1 MAEVDPSIEEL
12 AESLQQQLKVV
23 VSSEEEVTGGG
34 GDEGSDDGYISSG
47 STENLTVAAPE
58 EEQSKPEEQEKK
70 ADDEGKDDEKE
81 DDDDDE
87 KILEPL
93 VIIDEKAAAPLQ
105 PGIEFISRGPVS
117 VDQLDHRFQPY
128 GRNPIDSH
136 HHHHQHQTQ
145 QQHHPDLE
153 LVTGDEESYVPPKPI
168 LLVYTKKD
176 KENPTRLDG
185 APIEWSDK
193 HELCIAKFPLPEDTA
208 FEGGAATCAAVS
220 QVQIFVQLNP
230 ASRDT
235 NTFLAH
241 VKAGLAIKK
250 PTKKTHP
257 KKATQRKPKNPHK
270 NPLKCFY
277 FYFLFFMKIIQT
289 FLFEIDFL

>member
-1 MAEVDPSIEEL
+1 MAEVDPGIEEL

-23 VSSEEEVTGGG
+23 VSSEEEAG

-58 EEQSKPEEQEKK
+58 EEQSKPEEKEKK
-70 ADDEGKDDEKE
+70 DDVKDN

-128 GRNPIDSH
+128 GRTPIDSH
-136 HHHHQHQTQ
+136 HHHHQQHQ

-250 PTKKTHP
+250 PPKKT
-257 KKATQRKPKNPHK
+257 TLK
-270 NPLKCFY
+270 NPLKM
-277 FYFLFFMKIIQT
+277 FFMNKKDINYH
-289 FLFEIDFL
+289 LFAKNSKVPYALN

>member
-1 MAEVDPSIEEL
+1 MAEVDPGIEEL

-23 VSSEEEVTGGG
+23 VSSEEEAG

-58 EEQSKPEEQEKK
+58 EEQSKPEEKEKK
-70 ADDEGKDDEKE
+70 DDVKDN

-128 GRNPIDSH
+128 GRTPIDSH
-136 HHHHQHQTQ
+136 HHHHQQHQ

-250 PTKKTHP
+250 PPKKTQKNPP
-257 KKATQRKPKNPHK
+257 KKPTKNV
-270 NPLKCFY
+270 
-277 FYFLFFMKIIQT
+277 FLGVF
-289 FLFEIDFL
+289 